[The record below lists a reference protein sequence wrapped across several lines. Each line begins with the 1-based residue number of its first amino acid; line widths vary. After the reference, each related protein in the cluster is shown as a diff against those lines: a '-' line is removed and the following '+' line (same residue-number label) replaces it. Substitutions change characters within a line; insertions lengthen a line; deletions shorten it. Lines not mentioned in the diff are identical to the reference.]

1 MSFRTISLADISL
14 VTLSSTVYIEDISAI
29 RWNDVDISNS
39 LPNEFPQGNPEFIA
53 LSNLREYK
61 NREGLRI
68 YDDPFARIREGRATG
83 NNIDFSVYDYETR
96 KMRRKADVLQY
107 KENSFTKRNVR
118 SNKLSQYQLKLIRDR
133 TNLTNCEKKGGLCNS
148 IVYDTNVPFE
158 NNL

>member
-1 MSFRTISLADISL
+1 MSISLVDISL

-39 LPNEFPQGNPEFIA
+39 LPNEFPQGNPEYIA
-53 LSNLREYK
+53 LSTLREYK

-68 YDDPFARIREGRATG
+68 YDDPFARTREGRESG
-83 NNIDFSVYDYETR
+83 NNIDFSAYDYETR
-96 KMRRKADVLQY
+96 KMRRKAEILQY

-133 TNLTNCEKKGGLCNS
+133 TTLTNCEKKGGLCNS